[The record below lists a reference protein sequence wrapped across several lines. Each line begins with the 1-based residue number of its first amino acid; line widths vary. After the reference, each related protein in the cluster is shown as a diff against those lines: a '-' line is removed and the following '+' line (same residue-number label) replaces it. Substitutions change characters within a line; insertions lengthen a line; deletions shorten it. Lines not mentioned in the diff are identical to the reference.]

1 MSITLKN
8 VFAAAAVAI
17 FAAHKDLDEIFVTSD
32 GQGFTD
38 EEKAKDQARYLK
50 NKDVKKFTRGFED
63 SFIDDE
69 PDSEGEKTKKDADLK
84 KDDAERPALV
94 EKYTALFG
102 KPPHHMIGV
111 DKLKAAITEKE
122 AEQTKGSNPPQE

>member
-1 MSITLKN
+1 MSKTFKN
-8 VFAAAAVAI
+8 VFAAAAVTI
-17 FAAHKDLDEIFVTSD
+17 FAAHKNLDEVFITYD

-63 SFIDDE
+63 NFIDDE
-69 PDSEGEKTKKDADLK
+69 QEAGSKKAEDESGG
-84 KDDAERPALV
+84 ERPALV
-94 EKYTALFG
+94 EKYTELFG

-111 DKLKAAITEKE
+111 DKLKTAIADKE
-122 AEQTKGSNPPQE
+122 ADLAKGSNPPQA

>member
-1 MSITLKN
+1 MSKTFKN
-8 VFAAAAVAI
+8 VFAAAAVTI
-17 FAAHKDLDEIFVTSD
+17 FAVHKNLDEIFVTSD

-50 NKDVKKFTRGFED
+50 NKDVKKFIRGFED

-69 PDSEGEKTKKDADLK
+69 QEAGSKKAEDESGG
-84 KDDAERPALV
+84 ERPALV
-94 EKYTALFG
+94 EKYTELFG

-111 DKLKAAITEKE
+111 DKLKAAIADKE
-122 AEQTKGSNPPQE
+122 AEQVKGGNPPQE